1 MEHSCRISPILMQF
15 RAALVFSIFWTNET
29 ITLVEKAVVMV
40 WLRHY
45 TLLCVKYHI
54 VCIFNEIFGVRN
66 KTDEL
71 DQCSFL

>member
-1 MEHSCRISPILMQF
+1 MQF